1 MTTAHGTDA
10 APVAVIGMSCRTA
23 GAETLT
29 EFWDVVSRGER
40 HLHDVPAGRWYG
52 LDEQVAAANT
62 PRAFLL
68 DSIDGFDARFFGIA
82 HRMAAFMDPQHR
94 LMLEL
99 AWHAVENA
107 GLDPQTLTGEPVA
120 VFAGAFMSDYAE
132 RMTARG
138 RRSDGAAFPGTM
150 MAFLANR
157 VSYQFGWTGPS
168 MVIDSACSAGLS
180 ALGFAVQ
187 GLRAGDYPMALVGS
201 PNLFSAGYYTT
212 NAYLGGALSPT
223 GDSVPFSAARNGYLR
238 GEGGACLLLKPLDAA
253 LADGDPVH
261 AVIRSVGSA
270 HNGRGGGL
278 TGTDQDSQTA
288 LVRQTLAKA
297 GLTPRDLGHLE
308 AHGTGTRGGDATE
321 IAALAHLVDGP
332 AAGPDGRLWVGS
344 VKANI
349 GHLEAA
355 AGLIGVV
362 KTILALRAG
371 TIPRIAGLDE
381 ADGKLPVGDAPL
393 GLPVENVPWPAGST
407 PRIGAVNAFG
417 LGGSMSH
424 AVVEEAPRP
433 PRPATPAPAAGP
445 AGRPHVVPLSAG
457 SEEAVALLARR
468 LLHQLDGPHAP
479 ELASLAHTLQY
490 GRRAMKHR
498 RALVV
503 SDTAALRTALR
514 SVADGADLPPAQDP
528 LARAWADGAT
538 PDWDVLWKDHDRPA
552 RAHLPGTPYQ
562 RRSYWFDDEPPSAYG
577 AVVAL
582 SPCRRSDPRPSRRRT
597 SPRCSSAAAG
607 STTRSHPPR

>member
-1 MTTAHGTDA
+1 MNTAHDR
-10 APVAVIGMSCRTA
+10 PIAVIGMSCRTA
-23 GAETLT
+23 GAETLP
-29 EFWDVVSRGER
+29 EFWDIVSRGER
-40 HLHDVPAGRWYG
+40 PLRDVPADRWYG
-52 LDEQVAAANT
+52 LDEQVAANNT

-107 GLDPQTLTGEPVA
+107 GLDPHTLAGAPVA
-120 VFAGAFMSDYAE
+120 VFAGAFMSDYGE
-132 RMTARG
+132 RMIARG

-223 GDSVPFSAARNGYLR
+223 GDSVPFSATRNGYLR
-238 GEGGACLLLKPLDAA
+238 GEGGACLLLKPLDTAR
-253 LADGDPVH
+253 ADGDPVH

-288 LVRQTLAKA
+288 LVRHTLDRT
-297 GLTPRDLGHLE
+297 GLAPRDLGHLE

-321 IAALAHLVDGP
+321 IAALAHLVADGP
-332 AAGPDGRLWVGS
+332 AAGPDGTLWVGS

-349 GHLEAA
+349 GHLEGA

-362 KTILALRAG
+362 KTVLALRAG

-381 ADGKLPVGDAPL
+381 ADTSLPLGDAPL
-393 GLPVENVPWPAGST
+393 GIPVHNVPWPAGEH

-433 PRPATPAPAAGP
+433 TARPTAPADSPRP
-445 AGRPHVVPLSAG
+445 HIVPLSAG
-457 SEEAVALLARR
+457 SDDALALLARR

-503 SDTAALRTALR
+503 TDTAALRTALQA
-514 SVADGADLPPAQDP
+514 VADGTPQPPPADP
-528 LARAWADGAT
+528 LARAWAEG
-538 PDWDVLWKDHDRPA
+538 DVLPLVDGGVE
-552 RAHLPGTPYQ
+552 PGPLQPLQGGRHAAQ
-562 RRSYWFDDEPPSAYG
+562 RR
-577 AVVAL
+577 
-582 SPCRRSDPRPSRRRT
+582 
-597 SPRCSSAAAG
+597 
-607 STTRSHPPR
+607 

>member
-1 MTTAHGTDA
+1 MS
-10 APVAVIGMSCRTA
+10 APADTPIAVIGMSCRTS

-29 EFWDVVSRGER
+29 EFWDLASRAER
-40 HLHDVPAGRWYG
+40 RLHDVPADRWYG
-52 LDEQVAAANT
+52 LDEQVAATNSPA
-62 PRAFLL
+62 AFLL
-68 DSIDGFDARFFGIA
+68 DSVDGFDARFFGIA
-82 HRMAAFMDPQHR
+82 PRMAAFMDPQHR

-107 GLDPQTLTGEPVA
+107 GLDPESLAGEPVA
-120 VFAGAFMSDYAE
+120 VFAGAFMSDYGE
-132 RMTARG
+132 RMIARG
-138 RRSDGAAFPGTM
+138 KRADGAAFPGTM

-223 GDSVPFSAARNGYLR
+223 GDSVPFSASRNGYLR

-278 TGTDQDSQTA
+278 TGTDQESQIA
-288 LVRQTLAKA
+288 LVRRTLAAA

-321 IAALAHLVDGP
+321 IAALARLLPGAEGP
-332 AAGPDGRLWVGS
+332 AAGPDGKLWVGS

-349 GHLEAA
+349 GHLEGA
-355 AGLIGVV
+355 AGLIGIV
-362 KTILALRAG
+362 KTVLALQAG
-371 TIPRIAGLDE
+371 TIPRIAGLDA
-381 ADGKLPVGDAPL
+381 ADESLPVGDSPL
-393 GLPVENVPWPAGST
+393 GLPVENLPWPAGDV
-407 PRIGAVNAFG
+407 PRVGAVNAFG
-417 LGGSMSH
+417 LGGSLSH
-424 AVVEEAPRP
+424 AVVEEAPR
-433 PRPATPAPAAGP
+433 RAVAAREQ
-445 AGRPHVVPLSAG
+445 AAEEIVPLSAG
-457 SEEAVALLARR
+457 SDAAVALLARR
-468 LLHQLDGPHAP
+468 LLRAYEGTDAPALD
-479 ELASLAHTLQY
+479 SLAWTLQH
-490 GRRAMKHR
+490 GRRDMKHR

-503 SDTAALRTALR
+503 SGTESLRTALTA
-514 SVADGADLPPAQDP
+514 VAEGRHRPPADAV
-528 LARAWADGAT
+528 ARAWEDGGA
-538 PDWDVLWKDHDRPA
+538 PQWDTLWKDRERPP
-552 RAHLPGTPYQ
+552 RAHLPGTPFQ
-562 RRSYWFDDEPPSAYG
+562 RRSCWFDDEAPA
-577 AVVAL
+577 AL
-582 SPCRRSDPRPSRRRT
+582 
-597 SPRCSSAAAG
+597 
-607 STTRSHPPR
+607 

>member
-1 MTTAHGTDA
+1 VTTAHGTDA

-562 RRSYWFDDEPPSAYG
+562 RRSYWFDDEPPP
-577 AVVAL
+577 AL
-582 SPCRRSDPRPSRRRT
+582 
-597 SPRCSSAAAG
+597 
-607 STTRSHPPR
+607 